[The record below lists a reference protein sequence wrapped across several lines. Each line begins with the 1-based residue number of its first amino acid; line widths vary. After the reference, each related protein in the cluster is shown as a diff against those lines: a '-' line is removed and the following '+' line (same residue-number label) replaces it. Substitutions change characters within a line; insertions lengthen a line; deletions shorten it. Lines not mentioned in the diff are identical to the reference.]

1 MTSFFGLFNTSIM
14 GMNAQADALSNISA
28 NIANANTVGYKRATT
43 NFLTVLGDLQGSEAR
58 GGGVSART
66 RYDITSSGS
75 LMSTGSETDLA
86 IRGNGFF
93 VVSDENGIN
102 YLTRAGS
109 FMPDSTGRLVN
120 AAGYILMGFEGGDS
134 NPNGV
139 SYSLSSLTPIQI
151 QRDQLYARSTTEGV
165 LSTNL
170 PVSAAIVPAANLPSA
185 NGAGATFS
193 GKTSLTAYD
202 SLGQPVVLDVF
213 YSRTA
218 TNTWEMTIYDAADS
232 ATGAFPYASAALVT
246 QTLTFDATSGSLLTG
261 SPANFTLPGGSAISL
276 DISRSTQLGAPFI
289 VNNVTLNGNA
299 PGAVSQI
306 QIFPDGTLNYRLE
319 NGFTASVYRVALANV
334 DAPSRLSNVTG
345 NALATNNESGP
356 IFIGVPGDGG
366 LGLIEAR
373 SLEASTVDLA
383 SELSS
388 MIIAQRSFTAN
399 SQTFQIASE
408 ILQVINNLK

>member
-1 MTSFFGLFNTSIM
+1 MPSFFGLFNTSIM

-43 NFLTVLGDLQGSEAR
+43 NFLTVLGDLQGPEAR

-66 RYDITSSGS
+66 RYDITTSGSLLSSGS
-75 LMSTGSETDLA
+75 ATDLA

-93 VVSDENGIN
+93 VVSDENGVN

-109 FMPDSTGRLVN
+109 FISDSTGRLVN
-120 AAGYILMGFEGGDS
+120 AAGYILMGFQEDAS
-134 NPNGV
+134 STNGT
-139 SYSLSSLTPIQI
+139 SYSMSSLTPVQI
-151 QRDQLYARSTTEGV
+151 QRDQLYSRSTTEGV

-170 PVSAAIVPAANLPSA
+170 PVSAAVIPAADLPSA
-185 NGAGATFS
+185 NS
-193 GKTSLTAYD
+193 GTSSYSAKTSLTAYD
-202 SLGQPVVLDVF
+202 GLGQPVVLDVF
-213 YSRTA
+213 YSKTA
-218 TNTWEMTIYDAADS
+218 ANAWEMTIYNASDS
-232 ATGAFPYASAALVT
+232 TGGGFPYANPALVT
-246 QTLTFDATSGSLLTG
+246 GALTFDAATGGLLTG
-261 SPANFTLPGGSAISL
+261 SPATFTLPGGSPISL
-276 DISRSTQLGAPFI
+276 DISRSTQLGAPFV

-306 QIFPDGTLNYRLE
+306 QVASDGTLSYRLE
-319 NGFTASVYRVALANV
+319 NGFTASAYRVALANV

-345 NALATNNESGP
+345 NAFAPTNDSGP
-356 IFIGVPGDGG
+356 IFIGLPGDGG
-366 LGLIEAR
+366 LGMIEAN